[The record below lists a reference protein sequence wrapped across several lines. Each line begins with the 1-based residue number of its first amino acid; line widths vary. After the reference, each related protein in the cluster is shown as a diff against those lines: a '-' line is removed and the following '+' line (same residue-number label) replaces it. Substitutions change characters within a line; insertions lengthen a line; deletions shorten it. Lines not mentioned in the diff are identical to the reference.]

1 MSKKKKYN
9 KTSVEQKSKVS
20 PTQSKITSTK
30 PKTSS
35 ASKTVVAEPF
45 LFHKQNYILILAG
58 LGLVLLGLLLMAG
71 GHMPDN
77 NTWDEGIIY
86 STRRTLLAPIVILIG
101 IGVEVYAIFKK

>member
-9 KTSVEQKSKVS
+9 KTTTETKSKIA

-30 PKTSS
+30 PKGSTST
-35 ASKTVVAEPF
+35 ATVVAKPF

-58 LGLVLLGLLLMAG
+58 LGLILLGLLLMAG

-77 NTWDEGIIY
+77 NTWDEGVIY
-86 STRRTLLAPIVILIG
+86 STRRTLLAPIVILAG
-101 IGVEVYAIFKK
+101 IGVEIYAIFKK